1 MSTLPNPVGRPPKT
15 WRLPSVSVV
24 VTTLQREACMLRVI
38 SKMFVGKGPRCQELR
53 DSLTAKSHELDRFAG
68 SLQELP

>member
-1 MSTLPNPVGRPPKT
+1 MSEPTIGRPPRV
-15 WRLPSVSVV
+15 WRLPSVGLV

-38 SKMFVGKGPRCQELR
+38 SKMFVGKGDRVAELR
-53 DSLTAKSHELDRFAG
+53 ASLMTKSHELDKFAN